1 MINHSYSCGL
11 TPREK
16 KLNTPFNG
24 VGITKQNLR
33 IICLRFENIEK
44 FVYLFI
50 FFFSFFLSLHFSIAF
65 HSYASL
71 KIDL

>member
-16 KLNTPFNG
+16 KLKTPFNRNNE
-24 VGITKQNLR
+24 TKSSYKDYLSSFR
-33 IICLRFENIEK
+33 KRIEK

-50 FFFSFFLSLHFSIAF
+50 FFFLSFVALFHAF
-65 HSYASL
+65 HSYTSL